1 MVWQSITY
9 AQSEFLV
16 KGEYLVPS
24 FVAVY
29 TPGNLDKII
38 ESHLETL
45 LSLGLYGNVGRLY
58 LYRDQ
63 SWGIKFA
70 SIYARSS
77 SNGFSVKRNQLPA
90 RRAGSV

>member
-1 MVWQSITY
+1 MAWQSITY
-9 AQSEFLV
+9 AQSTFLV
-16 KGEYLVPS
+16 NGEYLAPS

-29 TPGNLDKII
+29 TPDNLDKII
-38 ESHLETL
+38 ESHLKTL

-58 LYRDQ
+58 FYRDQ

-70 SIYARSS
+70 SIYARSN
-77 SNGFSVKRNQLPA
+77 SNGFYVKHNQLPA